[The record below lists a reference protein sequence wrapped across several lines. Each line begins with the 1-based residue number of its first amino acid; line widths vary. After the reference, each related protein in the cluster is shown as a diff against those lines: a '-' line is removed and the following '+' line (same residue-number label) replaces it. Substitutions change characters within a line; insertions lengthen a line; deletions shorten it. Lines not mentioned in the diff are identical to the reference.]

1 MIRFRRNILQKF
13 FRRLSP
19 CHKSC
24 FIAAIW
30 GITLLTYPIAPAAA
44 RSESALNLLL
54 HAAASAESHR
64 IPISYATTRIT
75 GPLTKNGLVDYVA
88 AFNKRFGKGVT
99 PQNNAAVPLL
109 ILFRPQSFQG
119 GSYKMVAGKMVY
131 IPDKN
136 YGRDLRRAL
145 GISKRDLIGPRFVRY
160 HKFYRGIGTAT
171 AEGTSHD
178 ISRLTLAPAYVPGKC
193 YRQAWS
199 EKTYPLIA
207 AWLRS
212 DAASLGVAAAA
223 FRQRHFFVPL
233 LGSASGGHGMAFGL
247 GSVLPALASAKAVG
261 DGLAARSM
269 LALGQG
275 RIRAC
280 ERNLLAVHRLASLL
294 TQEHLLIA
302 TLVADSLEI
311 MGCQGD
317 EALARSRWLSA
328 KASRAYLARLSKLS
342 RRAMAWTALDTGERW
357 MALDGLQRAAASR
370 DAVAFIG
377 LGSPV
382 PKQAISWK
390 SAQYAAAMAML
401 NRLQDHIV
409 KIFKLKNFRQRAIS
423 FLSAYRHWR
432 HSRKPV
438 DSSFLQFVGTMGRT
452 IAPEARCAAFRRMD
466 YLSFALAAY
475 LGGHGAFPT
484 RLAQLEPKYLPTIPR
499 DPFTGKPFRY
509 TASPTGCTISSPGA
523 FPPQLFPGSQP
534 PQGQPIIVH
543 LSLPPRRASK

>member
-1 MIRFRRNILQKF
+1 MPKCRRAIRYFA
-13 FRRLSP
+13 
-19 CHKSC
+19 
-24 FIAAIW
+24 IAVIAIS
-30 GITLLTYPIAPAAA
+30 
-44 RSESALNLLL
+44 R
-54 HAAASAESHR
+54 ASASCTAVAAP
-64 IPISYATTRIT
+64 IPISYATTRLT
-75 GPLTKNGLVDYVA
+75 GPLTKDGLVDYAA

-119 GSYKMVAGKMVY
+119 GSYKMAAGKMVY
-131 IPDKN
+131 VPDKKW
-136 YGRDLRRAL
+136 GHELRAAL

-160 HKFYRGIGTAT
+160 RKFYRGIGTAT
-171 AEGTSHD
+171 AKGTSHD
-178 ISRLTLAPAYVPGKC
+178 TSRLTLAPAYVPGKC
-193 YRQAWS
+193 YRQSWS
-199 EKTYPLIA
+199 SNTYPWIA

-233 LGSASGGHGMAFGL
+233 LGFASGGHGMAFGL

-280 ERNLLAVHRLASLL
+280 ERNLLAVHRLAGLL

-317 EALARSRWLSA
+317 EALASSHQLSA
-328 KASRAYLARLSKLS
+328 KASRAYLARLSKLPQP
-342 RRAMAWTALDTGERW
+342 AMAWTAIDTGERW
-357 MALDGLQRAAASR
+357 MMLDALQRAAVSR
-370 DAVAFIG
+370 DATELAA

-382 PKQAISWK
+382 PKKAISWK
-390 SAQYAAAMAML
+390 PAQYAAAMTIV

-423 FLSAYRHWR
+423 FQSAYHRWR

-438 DSSFLQFVGTMGRT
+438 DISFLQIAGTMGRT
-452 IAPEARCAAFRRMD
+452 IAPQARCAAFRRMD

-475 LGGHGAFPT
+475 LGDHGKFPD
-484 RLAQLEPKYLPTIPR
+484 RLSQLAPKYLPTIPR

-509 TASPTGCTISSPGA
+509 TAGPTGCTISSPGE
-523 FPPQLFPGSQP
+523 FPPQFVPR
-534 PQGQPIIVH
+534 PQLPRGRPIIVH
-543 LSLPPRRASK
+543 LSLPPGKLSP